1 MIKELF
7 IGAVA
12 LSCLT
17 SSVIAGEINATL
29 SSRYDVFPE
38 HNSGTDDKSRSAEVK
53 VEAFHDFNESRV
65 VAELI
70 GRADADDAGRRIIE
84 ARQAYLRTPIAG
96 MEAFIGN
103 RQVFWGNAES
113 KNVVDVI
120 NQSDAAAAQG
130 SSAKL
135 GAPSLSLER
144 YMDSGDLQ
152 LWYISD
158 FRQRTFNDSDGHP
171 SSGIPVT
178 SAKFERADAQDADDF
193 AGRFAAVSGDWDLA
207 GSLFYGTARDPILTP
222 VSRGTALQ
230 AYYPLMKS
238 IGIEAQHTGENLLF
252 KWESLHGTQATSA
265 FAAAVMGIEYSFYGI
280 VNDLWDLGVIAE
292 IQHDDRPQAAADQF
306 LVGGLRLILND
317 VDDTT
322 LLLLVSAD
330 KEAEQSLVSLEA
342 SKRLNS
348 WSSIELSSTF
358 FSSRTATSAYGLLAD
373 DDSLSVTYNVFF

>member
-1 MIKELF
+1 MIKHVF
-7 IGAVA
+7 IGAIA
-12 LSCLT
+12 LCCLT
-17 SSVIAGEINATL
+17 NSLFAGEVNTTL

-38 HNSGTDDKSRSAEVK
+38 HSSRTQDKSRSAELK
-53 VEAFHDFNESRV
+53 LEAFHDFDDSRF

-70 GRADADDAGRRIIE
+70 GRADADDAGRRILE

-96 MEAFIGN
+96 MEAFIGH

-144 YMDSGDLQ
+144 YMDSGDMQ
-152 LWYISD
+152 LWYITA
-158 FRQRTFNDSDGHP
+158 FRQRTFNDSDAHP

-178 SAKFERADAQDADDF
+178 STQFERANGQDADDF
-193 AGRFAAVSGDWDLA
+193 AGRFSTVSGDWDLA
-207 GSLFYGTARDPILTP
+207 GSLFYGTARDPILIP
-222 VSRGTALQ
+222 ISSGTALQ
-230 AYYPLMKS
+230 AYYPVMKS
-238 IGIEAQHTGENLLF
+238 VGFEAQHTGENLLF
-252 KWESLHGTQATSA
+252 KWESLHGTQASSA
-265 FAAAVMGIEYSFYGI
+265 FAAAVMGIEYSFYG
-280 VNDLWDLGVIAE
+280 VVDDLWDIGVIAE
-292 IQHDDRPQAAADQF
+292 LQHDDRPQAAADQF
-306 LVGGLRLILND
+306 LVGGFRLTLND
-317 VDDTT
+317 VDDTN
-322 LLLLVSAD
+322 LLFLVSAD
-330 KEAEQSLVSLEA
+330 KEADQSLVSLEA

-358 FSSRTATSAYGLLAD
+358 FSSQTATNAYGLLSD